1 MKIYN
6 KSNFFLGLFLS
17 VLGLA
22 LFFVSIWK
30 GFDLKG
36 SVLMVLCLFFGIGVM
51 IVCMLGHSVIGEVL
65 AVPMTLA
72 FGIML
77 AVMMLLELILAIYYD
92 RKI

>member
-36 SVLMVLCLFFGIGVM
+36 SVLMVLCLFVGIEVM
-51 IVCMLGHSVIGEVL
+51 IRSFSAEMSRE
-65 AVPMTLA
+65 
-72 FGIML
+72 
-77 AVMMLLELILAIYYD
+77 D
-92 RKI
+92 KISE